1 MEPACLK
8 GMKVII
14 RDARTQNYLSADGGW
29 VRSRDDAGDFFT
41 LLRAYHFAARHTSGR
56 SILRQYRGGDGD
68 REGRTRDRRECG
80 RPGAGR
86 VAGGSA
92 LRDRQKLPELG
103 RFGWFQSMV
112 RTMPVTMPRTARIF
126 VVQ

>member
-56 SILRQYRGGDGD
+56 FQVLLYSPDDQYCANIVEGTGTAKEEHETAGNVGV
-68 REGRTRDRRECG
+68 REPAELQVEALCATGRNY
-80 RPGAGR
+80 
-86 VAGGSA
+86 
-92 LRDRQKLPELG
+92 LN
-103 RFGWFQSMV
+103 
-112 RTMPVTMPRTARIF
+112 
-126 VVQ
+126 